1 VSPVYKVSASSIK
14 GRTNYGSMLAGNTA
28 YELPGDFESIAST
41 TLGGTSSTV
50 TFDNIPGTYKHL
62 QVRILAQSTRATF
75 SADNIRL
82 QLNDDTG
89 NNYSRHFLLGDGSSA
104 SSGATSSTDYM
115 WCGQIS
121 STVTANI
128 FGTTIIDILDYA
140 DTNKYTTI
148 RSLFGVDING
158 VNNTIAGS
166 VGIWS
171 GNWRN
176 TNAVTKMVF
185 NAQSA
190 SYAEKTHFALYGIK
204 G

>member
-1 VSPVYKVSASSIK
+1 MLLIPGILASK
-14 GRTNYGSMLAGNTA
+14 FV
-28 YELPGDFESIAST
+28 PQGDFESIATVVVGSGGASEIEFTSIPST
-41 TLGGTSSTV
+41 
-50 TFDNIPGTYKHL
+50 YQHL

-75 SADNIRL
+75 SADNIRFR
-82 QLNDDTG
+82 LNDDTG
-89 NNYSRHFLLGDGSSA
+89 SNYSRHFLSGDGASA

-115 WCGQIS
+115 WCGQMS

-128 FGTTIIDILDYA
+128 FGVAIIDILDYSNV
-140 DTNKYTTI
+140 NKFTTI
-148 RSLFGVDING
+148 RSLFGVDLNG
-158 VNNTIAGS
+158 INNTISGS

-190 SYAEKTHFALYGIK
+190 GYAEKTHFALYGIK